1 MQNGVKGW
9 GKWFHLDIPIDLAN
23 NYLSSFANTSTISNK
38 EACPLSIG
46 KDHLMS
52 LTLNTSKSDK
62 QYILSA
68 RKKRKVVQCNRGRN
82 TQETQLLSKFFPA
95 SKQKTFQALFWF
107 LEHGTY
113 LNSSAAEH
121 NPPAKF
127 LQSKLF
133 LLTEYFPHTL
143 PSYNC

>member
-1 MQNGVKGW
+1 MVQFRHTK
-9 GKWFHLDIPIDLAN
+9 AN
-23 NYLSSFANTSTISNK
+23 DYLSSFANTSTISDK

-52 LTLNTSKSDK
+52 LTLNTSKSNK

-68 RKKRKVVQCNRGRN
+68 RKKGKVVQCNRERN
-82 TQETQLLSKFFPA
+82 TQDTQLLSKFFLA
-95 SKQKTFQALFWF
+95 SKQKAFQALFWF

-113 LNSSAAEH
+113 LNSSAAEQTH
-121 NPPAKF
+121 LLNF
-127 LQSKLF
+127 CSLSYF

>member
-1 MQNGVKGW
+1 MVQFRHTK
-9 GKWFHLDIPIDLAN
+9 AN
-23 NYLSSFANTSTISNK
+23 DYLSSFANTSTISNK

-62 QYILSA
+62 QYISSA
-68 RKKRKVVQCNRGRN
+68 QRKRKVVQCNRGRN

-95 SKQKTFQALFWF
+95 SKQKAFQALFWF

-113 LNSSAAEH
+113 LNSSAAEQTH
-121 NPPAKF
+121 LLNF
-127 LQSKLF
+127 CSLSYF

>member
-1 MQNGVKGW
+1 MVQFRHTK
-9 GKWFHLDIPIDLAN
+9 AN
-23 NYLSSFANTSTISNK
+23 DYLSSFANTSTISDK

-52 LTLNTSKSDK
+52 LTLNTSKSNK

-68 RKKRKVVQCNRGRN
+68 RKKGKVVQCNRGRN

-95 SKQKTFQALFWF
+95 SKQKAFQALFWF

-121 NPPAKF
+121 NPPTKF

>member
-1 MQNGVKGW
+1 MVQFRHTK
-9 GKWFHLDIPIDLAN
+9 AN
-23 NYLSSFANTSTISNK
+23 DYLSSFANSSTISNK

-52 LTLNTSKSDK
+52 LTLNTSKSNK

-68 RKKRKVVQCNRGRN
+68 RKKGKVVQCNRGRN

-95 SKQKTFQALFWF
+95 SKQKAFQALFWF

-113 LNSSAAEH
+113 LNSSAAEQTH
-121 NPPAKF
+121 LLNF
-127 LQSKLF
+127 CSLSYF

>member
-1 MQNGVKGW
+1 MVQFRHTK
-9 GKWFHLDIPIDLAN
+9 AN
-23 NYLSSFANTSTISNK
+23 DYLSSFANTSTISNK

-52 LTLNTSKSDK
+52 LTLNTSKSNK

-68 RKKRKVVQCNRGRN
+68 RKKGKVVQCNRGRN

-113 LNSSAAEH
+113 LNSSAAEQTH
-121 NPPAKF
+121 LLNF
-127 LQSKLF
+127 CSLSYF

>member
-1 MQNGVKGW
+1 MVQFRHTK
-9 GKWFHLDIPIDLAN
+9 AN
-23 NYLSSFANTSTISNK
+23 DYLSSFANTSTISDK

-52 LTLNTSKSDK
+52 LTLNTSKSNK
-62 QYILSA
+62 QYISSA
-68 RKKRKVVQCNRGRN
+68 QRKRKVVQCNRGRN
-82 TQETQLLSKFFPA
+82 TQETQLLSKFSPA
-95 SKQKTFQALFWF
+95 SKQKAFQALFWF

-113 LNSSAAEH
+113 LNSSAAEQTH
-121 NPPAKF
+121 LLNF
-127 LQSKLF
+127 CSLSYF

>member
-1 MQNGVKGW
+1 MVQFRHTK
-9 GKWFHLDIPIDLAN
+9 AN
-23 NYLSSFANTSTISNK
+23 DYLSSFANTSTISDK

-52 LTLNTSKSDK
+52 LTLNTSKSNK

-68 RKKRKVVQCNRGRN
+68 RKKGKVVQCNRGRN

-113 LNSSAAEH
+113 SNSSAAEQTH
-121 NPPAKF
+121 LLNF
-127 LQSKLF
+127 CSLSYF

>member
-1 MQNGVKGW
+1 MVQFRHTK
-9 GKWFHLDIPIDLAN
+9 AN
-23 NYLSSFANTSTISNK
+23 DYLSSFANTSTISDK

-62 QYILSA
+62 QYISSA
-68 RKKRKVVQCNRGRN
+68 QRKRKVVQCNRGRN
-82 TQETQLLSKFFPA
+82 TQETQLLSKFSPA
-95 SKQKTFQALFWF
+95 SKQKAFQALFWF

-113 LNSSAAEH
+113 LNSSAAEQTH
-121 NPPAKF
+121 LLNF
-127 LQSKLF
+127 CSLSYF

>member
-1 MQNGVKGW
+1 MVQFRHTK
-9 GKWFHLDIPIDLAN
+9 AN
-23 NYLSSFANTSTISNK
+23 DYLSSFANTSTISDK

-52 LTLNTSKSDK
+52 LTLNTSKSNK

-113 LNSSAAEH
+113 LNSSAAKH

-133 LLTEYFPHTL
+133 FINRIFSSHFTLL
-143 PSYNC
+143 

>member
-1 MQNGVKGW
+1 MVPFRHTK
-9 GKWFHLDIPIDLAN
+9 AN
-23 NYLSSFANTSTISNK
+23 DYLSSFANTSTISYK
-38 EACPLSIG
+38 EARPLSIG

-52 LTLNTSKSDK
+52 LTLNTSKSNK

-68 RKKRKVVQCNRGRN
+68 RKKGKVVQCNRGRN

-95 SKQKTFQALFWF
+95 SKQKAFQALFWF

-113 LNSSAAEH
+113 LNSSAAEQTH
-121 NPPAKF
+121 LLNF
-127 LQSKLF
+127 CSLSYF

>member
-1 MQNGVKGW
+1 MVPFRHTK
-9 GKWFHLDIPIDLAN
+9 AN
-23 NYLSSFANTSTISNK
+23 DYLSSFANTSTISDK

-52 LTLNTSKSDK
+52 LTLNTSKSNK

-68 RKKRKVVQCNRGRN
+68 RKKGKVVQCNRGRN

-95 SKQKTFQALFWF
+95 SKQKAFQALFWF

-113 LNSSAAEH
+113 SNSSAAEQTH
-121 NPPAKF
+121 LLNF
-127 LQSKLF
+127 CSLSYF

>member
-1 MQNGVKGW
+1 MVQFRHTK
-9 GKWFHLDIPIDLAN
+9 AN
-23 NYLSSFANTSTISNK
+23 DYLSSFANTSTISNK

-52 LTLNTSKSDK
+52 LTLNTSKSNK

-68 RKKRKVVQCNRGRN
+68 RKKGKVVQCNRGRN
-82 TQETQLLSKFFPA
+82 TQETQLLSKFSPA
-95 SKQKTFQALFWF
+95 SKQKAFQALFWF

-113 LNSSAAEH
+113 LNSSAAEQTH
-121 NPPAKF
+121 LLNF
-127 LQSKLF
+127 CSLSYF

-143 PSYNC
+143 PSYNY